1 MIGQRD
7 EANAIKAKQDT
18 GVDLDEQNLIEEL
31 RPGDIQVQVDS
42 LEGVTK
48 SQKEKPVANA
58 PVAAQQ
64 AES

>member
-7 EANAIKAKQDT
+7 EANAIQAKQDT

-42 LEGVTK
+42 LEGVTM
-48 SQKEKPVANA
+48 SQKEKPVTNA
-58 PVAAQQ
+58 PVAAQN

>member
-18 GVDLDEQNLIEEL
+18 GVELDEQNLNEEL

-48 SQKEKPVANA
+48 SQKEKSVANA
-58 PVAAQQ
+58 PVGAQQ
-64 AES
+64 GET